1 MPSDPFREFSFG
13 APPRGS
19 GEHGGEISGGLVVPS
34 LLRAF
39 GLDGQHPIARG
50 QPESVGHV
58 LGECGADGAADLAQS
73 GLRTM
78 SPPEA

>member
-1 MPSDPFREFSFG
+1 
-13 APPRGS
+13 
-19 GEHGGEISGGLVVPS
+19 VPS